1 MATQPK
7 PKAGPKGTAA
17 RATPARTTA
26 AKATTGGRSASRAKA
41 SAPADAG
48 ASDERVDATEPP
60 PPPPPAVSRTATSGT
75 GRLMRSRTDR
85 VLGGVAGG
93 IGQHLGIDPIII
105 RLVFVVLVLAGGSGL
120 LAYLIAWVVIPAAPA
135 GAEEEAPAPAGR
147 PSDPDSTARIAGL
160 GLIALGALLLAERLL
175 PAFSWRLVAPLLL
188 IALGILLLLRRG
200 ASR

>member
-7 PKAGPKGTAA
+7 GTS
-17 RATPARTTA
+17 
-26 AKATTGGRSASRAKA
+26 GGRGAPRGKKA
-41 SAPADAG
+41 AEAAE
-48 ASDERVDATEPP
+48 ERVVPAAASTPP
-60 PPPPPAVSRTATSGT
+60 PPPPPAPEATSRP
-75 GRLMRSRTDR
+75 RLMRSRTDR

-93 IGQHLGIDPIII
+93 IGQHLGIDAVII

-120 LAYLIAWVVIPAAPA
+120 LAYVIAWIVIPQAPDD
-135 GAEEEAPAPAGR
+135 GEPAPAR
-147 PSDPDSTARIAGL
+147 PPSDRDATARIAGL

>member
-1 MATQPK
+1 
-7 PKAGPKGTAA
+7 
-17 RATPARTTA
+17 
-26 AKATTGGRSASRAKA
+26 
-41 SAPADAG
+41 
-48 ASDERVDATEPP
+48 
-60 PPPPPAVSRTATSGT
+60 
-75 GRLMRSRTDR
+75 MRSRTDR

-147 PSDPDSTARIAGL
+147 SSDPDSTARIAGL